1 MKRYLLLSIVAIAL
15 VGVPVLAQG
24 PAQIPQAGSARA
36 WVSEITANYRVVP
49 EVTYLTASGAEQQ
62 LDLYLPRAAAGETLP
77 PNPVVIFIHGG
88 GWTGGNRLSSSLN
101 VLPYMEMGF
110 SVVNISYRLARVA
123 LAPAAVEDAR
133 CALRWVI
140 ANAKQYGFDTTKIIT
155 TGQSAGGHLA
165 LTTAMLPP
173 DSEFDRECFGPE
185 ALKVAG
191 VVNWYGITDV
201 ADLIDGTNRKTYAV
215 RWLSSLPNRADLAR
229 KLSPLTYVRAGLPPI
244 LSIQGDADPTVPYA
258 HNTRLRDALTQ
269 AGVPNQLHTVPG
281 GGHGNFKPAEY
292 QQAYAAVR
300 AFLAK
305 HNLMPSRTTATNN

>member
-1 MKRYLLLSIVAIAL
+1 
-15 VGVPVLAQG
+15 VLAQG
-24 PAQIPQAGSARA
+24 PGPAAGLSARSWA
-36 WVSEITANYRVVP
+36 SQLNAGYRVVP
-49 EVTYLTASGAEQQ
+49 EVTYLTASGTEQK
-62 LDLYLPRAAAGETLP
+62 LDLYLPRTAAGQTP
-77 PNPVVIFIHGG
+77 APNPTVIFIHGG
-88 GWTGGNRLSSSLN
+88 GWTGGNRLGSSLN
-101 VLPYMEMGF
+101 VLPYLEMGF

-123 LAPAAVEDAR
+123 LAPAAVEDSR

-140 ANAKQYGFDTTKIIT
+140 RNAKEYGFDTSKIIV

-173 DSEFDRECFGPE
+173 NSDFDRECFGTE
-185 ALKVAG
+185 ELKVAA

-201 ADLIDGTNRKTYAV
+201 ADLIDGPNRRTYAV
-215 RWLSSLPNRADLAR
+215 QWLSSLPNRAEMAR
-229 KLSPLTYVRAGLPPI
+229 QLSPMTYVRAGLPAI

-269 AGVPNQLHTVPG
+269 AGVANQLFTVPG

-292 QQAYAAVR
+292 EEAYAAVR

-305 HNLMPSRTTATNN
+305 HNLMPARTTATNN